1 MTLDAVTKRDSMRA
15 AVSCRS
21 WFRCEGGGIHDEQ
34 DALLSVADNA
44 AQETAP
50 EIITFTRY
58 HMRLF
63 SLRLR
68 RARLQITSLERPH
81 LQIKIKT
88 KDSC

>member
-1 MTLDAVTKRDSMRA
+1 MSVLV
-15 AVSCRS
+15 VVV
-21 WFRCEGGGIHDEQ
+21 WGGGGIHDEQ

-58 HMRLF
+58 HYHHMRLF

-88 KDSC
+88 KDSR